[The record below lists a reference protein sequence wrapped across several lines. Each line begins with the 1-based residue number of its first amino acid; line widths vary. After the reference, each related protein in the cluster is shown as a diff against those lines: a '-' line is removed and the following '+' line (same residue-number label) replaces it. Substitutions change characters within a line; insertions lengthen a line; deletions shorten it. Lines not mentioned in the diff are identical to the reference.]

1 MKDVGKLFG
10 HLVYFTAMSNIL
22 FSGGTLVST
31 WSILQPFGLFC
42 SHLVYFTAI
51 WSILQPFGLFYSHFV
66 YFVAI
71 LVFCGTTSENFCLTF
86 KRCLIM

>member
-51 WSILQPFGLFYSHFV
+51 WSILQPFGLFYSHLVYFTAISYILWPFW
-66 YFVAI
+66 YFVARLLKI
-71 LVFCGTTSENFCLTF
+71 FV
-86 KRCLIM
+86 